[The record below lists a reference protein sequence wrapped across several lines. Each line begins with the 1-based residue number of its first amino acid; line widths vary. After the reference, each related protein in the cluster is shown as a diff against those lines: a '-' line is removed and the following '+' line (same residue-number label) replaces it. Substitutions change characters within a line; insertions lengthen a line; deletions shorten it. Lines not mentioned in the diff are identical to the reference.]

1 MPTPGLIPQPLTEV
15 SEGGIFGPSSF
26 EGYPIEAAFTLHRMS
41 SSPPT
46 PEQEKKML
54 SGEFSAGYTLA
65 LWVKFRVT
73 QALEPSNWDG
83 EEFEHTW
90 SLGKTAALNIYPCSP
105 PDISIPCGFPA
116 EGSDI
121 GGGRKAPN
129 PFEALGIYAKGIFEV
144 QGKQHI
150 LTLDGDPAKYR
161 GRWYQSYKDG
171 KPSSD
176 PYNLNSKC
184 SFIKMCDESAEAIKE
199 TDPSLVLSK
208 TDLKTE
214 KVRNTLNIW
223 IVGPDGDPY
232 GAEFFVGLA
241 GTWDT
246 KSFEFEMKGKTDKGE
261 QKVLYLSNYTGRVEV
276 SKAGTPPAQAAA
288 GKSGKGKGK
297 AATPA
302 SAPASA
308 PATPDT
314 DTTPDTLDEK
324 LLALILK
331 NLPTDGHI
339 AELNLAKAV
348 LVGNFT
354 PTEIPAAQARF
365 MEILRAAP
373 DSKDAAQ
380 TVALIDPENV
390 PFFVYDPK
398 LKQVTRYTTA

>member
-65 LWVKFRVT
+65 LWVRFRVT

-83 EEFEHTW
+83 DEFEATW

-121 GGGRKAPN
+121 GGGKKAPN
-129 PFEALGIYAKGIFEV
+129 PFEALAIYAKGIFEV

-150 LTLDGDPAKYR
+150 LTLDGDPARYR

-171 KPSSD
+171 KPAPE
-176 PYNLNSKC
+176 PYSLNDKC
-184 SFIKMCDESAEAIKE
+184 GFIRMCDESAEAIKE
-199 TDPSLVLSK
+199 ADPSLVL
-208 TDLKTE
+208 TTINPKTE

-223 IVGPDGDPY
+223 MVGPDGDPY

-246 KSFEFEMKGKTDKGE
+246 KSFEFEVKGKADKGS

-276 SKAGTPPAQAAA
+276 SQPGTPPAQAA
-288 GKSGKGKGK
+288 KGKGKGK
-297 AATPA
+297 AA
-302 SAPASA
+302 APASA
-308 PATPDT
+308 PAAAQAAPDAEGE
-314 DTTPDTLDEK
+314 TLDEK
-324 LLALILK
+324 LHALILK
-331 NLPTDGHI
+331 NLPTNGHI
-339 AELNLAKAV
+339 AELQLAKTV
-348 LVGNFT
+348 LMNNFA
-354 PTEIPAAQARF
+354 PAEIPAAQARF
-365 MEILRAAP
+365 VQMLREAP

-380 TVALIDPENV
+380 TIALIDPEHV
-390 PFFVYDPK
+390 PFFTYDPK
-398 LKQVTRYTTA
+398 LKQVMRYTPT